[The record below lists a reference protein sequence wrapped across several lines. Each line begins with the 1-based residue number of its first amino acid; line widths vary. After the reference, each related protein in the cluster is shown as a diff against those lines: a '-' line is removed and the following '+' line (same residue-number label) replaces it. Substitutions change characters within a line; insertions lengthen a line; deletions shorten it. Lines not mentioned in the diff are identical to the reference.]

1 MGWNVLKNRLVRSVL
16 LSAVLMAPS
25 QNSSA
30 ACASCWACVACVSVT
45 VGVLKTQSAAAFQAL
60 HLSITTLGNAFSMQL
75 GLTSKTFVLDGIN
88 LTQNI
93 KAASDS
99 ITSEVKRGT
108 TAEQQLWDAFNA
120 QSEIRHQQRSMLDG
134 KAQAEQTVSAE
145 TLPRNL
151 MNAFANQT
159 DKSISSYQEFLENHQ
174 ELYIELLKSER
185 AGILESSISPEQ
197 LFDHQKLLWGGE
209 IATAEDAAALVLLT
223 QQLLFQDDIDPFN
236 DLLNL
241 KARIGKEGISRDEAE
256 LSNSFVW
263 ASRIKPA
270 LDFFS
275 FDHGLRTKPNQS
287 DSSVLAWLQNS
298 VDDSLYQ
305 PDGISEAYADAS
317 VRDLTGALA
326 VETKK
331 RLLVSYLK
339 MSLGQL
345 QEQMQASELAMQ
357 ADISRQ
363 ALRYQVSKD
372 DFHLTSKTN

>member
-1 MGWNVLKNRLVRSVL
+1 M
-16 LSAVLMAPS
+16 
-25 QNSSA
+25 
-30 ACASCWACVACVSVT
+30 
-45 VGVLKTQSAAAFQAL
+45 
-60 HLSITTLGNAFSMQL
+60 SITNLGNTFSLQL

-88 LTQNI
+88 LAQNI

-99 ITSEVKRGT
+99 ITSEVQRGT
-108 TAEQQLWDAFNA
+108 IAEQQLWDAFNA
-120 QSEIRHQQRSMLDG
+120 QSEIRQQQRSMLEG
-134 KAQAEQTVSAE
+134 KSYAEKTVSAE

-159 DKSISSYQEFLENHQ
+159 DKSISSYQEFLESHR
-174 ELYIELLKSER
+174 ELYIDLLKSDR
-185 AGILESSISPEQ
+185 AGILESSFSPKE
-197 LFDHQKLLWGGE
+197 LFDNQHLLWGGE
-209 IATAEDAAALVLLT
+209 ISTADEAAALVLLT
-223 QQLLFQDDIDPFN
+223 QQLLFQDDIAPFS

-241 KARIGKEGISRDEAE
+241 KERIKTQAISRDEAE
-256 LSNSFVW
+256 LSNAFVW

-275 FDHGLRTKPNQS
+275 FDHGFRTKPNDK
-287 DSSVLAWLQNS
+287 DSSVLVWLQNS

-305 PDGISEAYADAS
+305 PDGITEAYADAS

-357 ADISRQ
+357 TDMDRQ

-372 DFHLTSKTN
+372 DFQLTNKIN